1 MEELIT
7 NKLYNQ
13 ANTLFL
19 YQSNKVMNLDLE
31 MGSDS
36 SQTIDIQNCTKIT
49 KNMEFGFLITE
60 KHQEKDEDKRKIN
73 N

>member
-1 MEELIT
+1 MKKKYKMEELIT

-31 MGSDS
+31 MGSDT
-36 SQTIDIQNCTKIT
+36 SQTIDIQNFTKIT
-49 KNMEFGFLITE
+49 KNMEFGFLIT
-60 KHQEKDEDKRKIN
+60 
-73 N
+73 

>member
-31 MGSDS
+31 MGPDTR
-36 SQTIDIQNCTKIT
+36 QTIDIQNFTKIT
-49 KNMEFGFLITE
+49 KNMEVGFLIT
-60 KHQEKDEDKRKIN
+60 
-73 N
+73 